1 MAKFTIELSEEV
13 STFLKTLAEKKS
25 KSPEEVLLEIILP
38 VIDSQ
43 RVSIAVE
50 EFKSGA
56 LTAKEAWK
64 LSGLSFAE
72 FLQVANR

>member
-1 MAKFTIELSEEV
+1 MANITIELSDEI
-13 STFLKTLAEKKS
+13 SLFLKTLAEKKS
-25 KSPEEVLLEIILP
+25 KSSEEILLDILMPVL
-38 VIDSQ
+38 DKQ

-72 FLQVANR
+72 FLKTANR

>member
-1 MAKFTIELSEEV
+1 MANFTIDLSDEV
-13 STFLKTLAEKKS
+13 TLFLKTLAEKKN
-25 KSPEEVLLEIILP
+25 KSPEEVILEILLP
-38 VIDSQ
+38 IIDTQ

-72 FLQVANR
+72 FLKVANR